1 MYRVLQKNNTHVC
14 YFFITH
20 MCVIF
25 LVHFPIR
32 TEEIFQQ
39 ICVDLFCCLFYY
51 LSDYCI
57 LLLCVNTQHLWE
69 KLEERGGVLV
79 QGDGSNMIA
88 VVKTVSQIINEGYNI
103 TTQWYQFN
111 CTSSAN
117 GENEV

>member
-1 MYRVLQKNNTHVC
+1 MNRVLQKNNTHVC

-20 MCVIF
+20 VCVIF
-25 LVHFPIR
+25 LVYFSIR
-32 TEEIFQQ
+32 TEKIFQQ

-51 LSDYCI
+51 LSDYGI
-57 LLLCVNTQHLWE
+57 LLLCVIPNIFE
-69 KLEERGGVLV
+69 KNWRKGVV